1 MKALNARPDQLTG
14 NRWSR
19 RFRALG
25 PGRFPR
31 FQPAGSRL
39 FARSRRHDRGGA
51 AGFTLIELMVVVGL
65 LAILA
70 ILASNVL
77 MDSAGWLAHYR
88 LRSAAKTIAMVF
100 QAAKMEAIKSNMA
113 CTVTFDQTLDD
124 TKHYDCVA
132 FIDANN
138 NLKYDSD
145 GNGQYDPPPSG
156 VLERVLKRLD
166 LSFYQG
172 IQFDPDGGDDVVRP
186 FPVNAVGKPAIS
198 FNPRG
203 LPRDSTGGSVND
215 GAFLVNDRGSR
226 LKIVV
231 NNAGSIRIE
240 KN

>member
-138 NLKYDSD
+138 DLKYDS
-145 GNGQYDPPPSG
+145 
-156 VLERVLKRLD
+156 LERVLKRLD

-226 LKIVV
+226 LKMVV

>member
-113 CTVTFDQTLDD
+113 CTVTFDQTLDN

-138 NLKYDSD
+138 DLKYDS
-145 GNGQYDPPPSG
+145 
-156 VLERVLKRLD
+156 LERVLKRLD

>member
-138 NLKYDSD
+138 DLKYDS
-145 GNGQYDPPPSG
+145 
-156 VLERVLKRLD
+156 LERVLKRLD

>member
-1 MKALNARPDQLTG
+1 MVAAVSGP
-14 NRWSR
+14 
-19 RFRALG
+19 RA
-25 PGRFPR
+25 GRSPR
-31 FQPAGSRL
+31 AEPAGSRL

-138 NLKYDSD
+138 DLKYDS
-145 GNGQYDPPPSG
+145 
-156 VLERVLKRLD
+156 LERVLKRLD

-172 IQFDPDGGDDVVRP
+172 IQFDPDGGDDVVCP
-186 FPVNAVGKPAIS
+186 FPVNADGKPAIS